1 MKKVIVAAYNPDNR
15 VIENHGKINRYFSE
29 NKRGFRDSRAY
40 HPVIMGGKTFRLL
53 MENSGTQIPGRP
65 NIIVSDHM
73 KEWYQPPREEL
84 GIAPTLEE
92 GKIMLR
98 EWSTKRLIAPLG
110 IAVRRT
116 IEEALEVA
124 ETISDKVFIAG
135 GQTFY
140 DIMMPH
146 ADRLEITEIHKPVQG
161 DRVFPDINPAE
172 WQEVYRELK
181 NGHSFVTYVRKRE
194 LLGVG

>member
-1 MKKVIVAAYNPDNR
+1 MKKVIVAAYDPNSR

-29 NKRGFRDSRAY
+29 DKRGFRDSRSY

-73 KEWYQPPREEL
+73 EEWYQPHEEL
-84 GIAPTLEE
+84 EE
-92 GKIMLR
+92 CLSLND
-98 EWSTKRLIAPLG
+98 WSTKRLVAPLG
-110 IAVRRT
+110 IAVCRT

-124 ETISDKVFIAG
+124 EKISDKVFIAG

-146 ADRLEITEIHKPVQG
+146 ADRLEITEIHRPIQG
-161 DRVFPDINPAE
+161 DRVFPDINPDE

-181 NGHSFVTYVRKRE
+181 NGHSFVTYVRKQRD